1 MALVIINIQINNLLF
16 KKNLI
21 TNKHC
26 SATIKYFKNYK
37 IKINERNL

>member
-1 MALVIINIQINNLLF
+1 MALVIINIQINLLF